1 MVTLTGDVHYAA
13 AHRYDPARG
22 SAGEFTPFWEFVA
35 GPLNAAPGQPRALDP
50 TFGPEVVFATEPAPD
65 GASPLDGHQYFG
77 EVSIDGPTRAMTVRL
92 RDIDGAVVYAV
103 DLPPGA

>member
-1 MVTLTGDVHYAA
+1 
-13 AHRYDPARG
+13 
-22 SAGEFTPFWEFVA
+22 
-35 GPLNAAPGQPRALDP
+35 
-50 TFGPEVVFATEPAPD
+50 VVFATEPAPD

-77 EVSIDGPTRAMTVRL
+77 EVSIDGPTRVMTVRL